1 VTTESRPK
9 RAGARTYYLDFM
21 EALHERLVPRTYL
34 EIGVAEGHTL
44 AVSRCASIGVDP
56 EFVVTQELRAPVSL
70 RRCTSDDYFE
80 ELDAEAQTPFRELP
94 VDLTYIDGMH
104 LFEYALRDFIG
115 AERYSSRSSVIA
127 FDDVLPRNVEEAAR
141 NKPDMPWTGD
151 VFRISSALKQH
162 RPDLKQVLVDTEPTG
177 TLLVAGL
184 DPASTVLPTML
195 DEIVRAFVRPDPQ
208 PVPAG
213 VLKRTGTI
221 SAKKALSLELW
232 DQLVA
237 ARD

>member
-1 VTTESRPK
+1 M
-9 RAGARTYYLDFM
+9 A
-21 EALHERLVPRTYL
+21 ALHERLAPRTYL

-44 AVSRCASIGVDP
+44 SLSCCASIGVDP
-56 EFVVTQELRAPVSL
+56 EFVVTQEQRARVSL
-70 RRCTSDDYFE
+70 RRCTSDEYFH
-80 ELDAEAQTPFRELP
+80 ELDAEAQTPFGELP

-115 AERYSSRSSVIA
+115 AERYSSPSSVIV

-151 VFRISSALKQH
+151 IFRICDALKQH

-184 DPASTVLPTML
+184 DPTSTVLPTLL
-195 DEIVRAFVRPDPQ
+195 DDIVRASVRPDPQ

-213 VLKRTGTI
+213 VLKRAGAI
-221 SAKKALSLELW
+221 SAKKALSLGLW
-232 DQLVA
+232 DQLLA
-237 ARD
+237 ARY

>member
-1 VTTESRPK
+1 MH
-9 RAGARTYYLDFM
+9 YLDFM
-21 EALHERLVPRTYL
+21 AALHERFAPRTYL

-44 AVSRCASIGVDP
+44 AASRCTSVGVDP
-56 EFVVTQELRAPVSL
+56 EFAVTQELRARVSL
-70 RRCTSDDYFE
+70 RRCTSDEYFH
-80 ELDAEAQTPFRELP
+80 ELDAEARTPFGGLP

-115 AERYSSRSSVIA
+115 AERYSSRSSVIVL
-127 FDDVLPRNVEEAAR
+127 DDVLPRNVEEAAR
-141 NKPDMPWTGD
+141 NKPDFPWTGD
-151 VFRISSALKQH
+151 VFRIRSALKKH

-184 DPASTVLPTML
+184 DPASTVLPTLL

-208 PVPAG
+208 AVPAS
-213 VLKRTGTI
+213 VLKRAGAI